1 FATSKSGAVLL
12 GVCGG
17 RNSEGEDFPGDLMNA
32 VIIVG
37 VPYQSITKRLNARI
51 EYYNKVF
58 QNQGWL
64 LAYLYPAM
72 QRANQAA
79 GRPIRREGDK
89 GAIIFLDFRFKRQV
103 KWMSEWIQE
112 NVKIVPDKADIIS
125 QDLETFWNQ

>member
-1 FATSKSGAVLL
+1 
-12 GVCGG
+12 
-17 RNSEGEDFPGDLMNA
+17 MNA

-51 EYYNKVF
+51 EYYNKIF

-72 QRANQAA
+72 QRANHAA
-79 GRPIRREGDK
+79 GRPVRREGDK
-89 GAIIFLDFRFKRQV
+89 GAIVFLDFRFKHQL

-112 NVKIVPDKADIIS
+112 NLRVVPDKTNIIS
-125 QDLETFWNQ
+125 QDLKAFWK